1 MKTCLLLM
9 IVSLGVFES
18 AAQLTIDDSR
28 LRSII
33 NKNLDL
39 FEKEKVFPSRENL
52 FKKSQLL
59 LNIKLNSE
67 KTLKTGYE
75 SQVKGTLVL
84 VRAYKSRILPD
95 WQISIGAAF
104 LISKN
109 MVLTNF
115 HLVDPKKRGVV
126 FMLVDFDGNCYPVK
140 KVRKLS
146 KENDLAVLECDAQGL
161 NALKFS
167 EENETGRD
175 VSVVSHPDGSF
186 YSYSKGYVT
195 RHFFDSVEGE
205 KKHRMSISAEFA
217 KGSSGSPILNSKG
230 EVIGIVSLTR
240 STYYNKENGIDKN
253 LQMVER
259 VCIPTQVI
267 LDFLKD

>member
-33 NKNLDL
+33 NKNWDL

-52 FKKSQLL
+52 FEKSQLL
-59 LNIKLNSE
+59 LNIKFNSE

-115 HLVDPKKRGVV
+115 HLVDPKKRGDV
-126 FMLVDFDGNCYPVK
+126 FMLVDFDGNCYPMK
-140 KVRKLS
+140 KVVSQELESLFPNSKKRNIKKLHAAD
-146 KENDLAVLECDAQGL
+146 K
-161 NALKFS
+161 
-167 EENETGRD
+167 TGRSKTD
-175 VSVVSHPDGSF
+175 TNYFYLSDGSYVSVACYDW
-186 YSYSKGYVT
+186 SKKMKYNDHLRVT
-195 RHFFDSVEGE
+195 
-205 KKHRMSISAEFA
+205 IS
-217 KGSSGSPILNSKG
+217 SK
-230 EVIGIVSLTR
+230 VFRDWIN
-240 STYYNKENGIDKN
+240 NKAYK
-253 LQMVER
+253 
-259 VCIPTQVI
+259 
-267 LDFLKD
+267 